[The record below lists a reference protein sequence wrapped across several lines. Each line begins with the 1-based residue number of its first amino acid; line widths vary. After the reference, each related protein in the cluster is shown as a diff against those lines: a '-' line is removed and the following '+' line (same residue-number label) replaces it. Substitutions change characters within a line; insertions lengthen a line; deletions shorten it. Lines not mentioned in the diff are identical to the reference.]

1 LLLSYTVVCRTS
13 RSASECVVLVM
24 ERMEGMKKNFN
35 YKVIDVIKNIT
46 KISISELL
54 NMDRKEIISPK
65 RISNPGY
72 SKNTKELLKV

>member
-1 LLLSYTVVCRTS
+1 
-13 RSASECVVLVM
+13 M